1 MAGTKVT
8 NHSDHRMREGQPR
21 RRPLQVLLCAWPLV
35 ALAAVSEDETQS
47 FPQGA
52 GRVVGTVISLAAP
65 RRDRTQQGSRQSPEY
80 EQEKGSQRRR
90 PWGWGGSLGWGGDT
104 PDREVTV
111 TR

>member
-21 RRPLQVLLCAWPLV
+21 RRPLQVLLCAWLLV

-52 GRVVGTVISLAAP
+52 GRVVGSHITGCSAAGQNP
-65 RRDRTQQGSRQSPEY
+65 ARQQAVAR
-80 EQEKGSQRRR
+80 
-90 PWGWGGSLGWGGDT
+90 
-104 PDREVTV
+104 V
-111 TR
+111 